1 MKKRILFVDDEPKV
15 LEGLGRMLRVMRDE
29 WEMRFATGGPEA
41 LEIMAAEPF
50 DLVVTDMRM
59 PVMNGLEFL
68 KEVREKHPKVIRI
81 MLSGHADQVL
91 IMSSAGAAHQYLSK
105 PCDAEVLRS
114 TVRRAIE
121 LRELLANEKI
131 KLLVGR
137 MSTLPSL
144 PSLYVEVVQELQS
157 VDASVR
163 HVGEII
169 AKDPGMTA
177 KILQLVNSAFF
188 GIRRRVSNPTDAVAY
203 LGLETIQSLVLSVKV
218 FSKFESS
225 GTPGCSID
233 QISSHSLATAILAKR
248 IAEGEHA
255 SKAMADEAFTA
266 GLLHDLGKLLL
277 SSNLPEQYGAVVA
290 RSMSA
295 GAGYCD
301 VEREILGST
310 HAEVGAYLMGL
321 WGLPDPIVE
330 AIALHHR
337 PSDCAQKAFCALSAV
352 HAANAL
358 EYELQAGRQQTMPPA
373 LLDQAYIAAIGKTER
388 LNDWRAWSTE
398 IATAGESK

>member
-41 LEIMAAEPF
+41 LEIMATGPF
-50 DLVVTDMRM
+50 DLVITDMRM

-68 KEVREKHPKVIRI
+68 KEVREKYPKVIRV

-91 IMSSAGAAHQYLSK
+91 IMRSVGVTHQYLSK

-114 TVRRAIE
+114 TVTRAIE
-121 LRELLANEKI
+121 LRELLADEKI
-131 KLLVGR
+131 KLLIGQ

-144 PSLYVEVVQELQS
+144 PSLYVEIVQELQS
-157 VDASVR
+157 ADASIR
-163 HVGEII
+163 RVGEII

-177 KILQLVNSAFF
+177 RILQLVNSAFF
-188 GIRRRVSNPTDAVAY
+188 GIRRRVSNPMDAAAY

-218 FSKFESS
+218 FSKFESCR
-225 GTPGCSID
+225 TQGCSID

-255 SKAMADEAFTA
+255 GKAMADEAFTA
-266 GLLHDLGKLLL
+266 GLLHDLGKLVL
-277 SSNLPEQYGAVVA
+277 STNLPKQYGEVVM
-290 RSMSA
+290 RSISA
-295 GAGYCD
+295 GTGYCD
-301 VEREILGST
+301 VEREMLGST

-321 WGLPDPIVE
+321 WGLPDPIIE

-337 PSDCAQKAFCALSAV
+337 PGDCAQKAFCALSAV
-352 HAANAL
+352 HAADAL
-358 EYELQAGRQQTMPPA
+358 EYEVQASRQQTTTPA
-373 LLDQAYIAAIGKTER
+373 PLDQAYIAAIGKTGR
-388 LNDWRAWSTE
+388 LDDWRSWSAE
-398 IATAGESK
+398 ISPAEESV

>member
-29 WEMRFATGGPEA
+29 WEMHFATGGPEA
-41 LEIMAAEPF
+41 LEIMATEPF
-50 DLVVTDMRM
+50 DLVITDMRM

-68 KEVREKHPKVIRI
+68 KEVRAKYPKVIRV

-91 IMSSAGAAHQYLSK
+91 IMRSVGVTHQYLSK

-114 TVRRAIE
+114 TVTRAIE

-131 KLLVGR
+131 KLLIGQ
-137 MSTLPSL
+137 MSSLPSL
-144 PSLYVEVVQELQS
+144 PSLYVEIVQELQS
-157 VDASVR
+157 ADASIR

-188 GIRRRVSNPTDAVAY
+188 GIRRRVSNPTDAAAY

-218 FSKFESS
+218 FSKFESYC
-225 GTPGCSID
+225 TPGCSID
-233 QISSHSLATAILAKR
+233 EISSHSLATAVLAKR

-255 SKAMADEAFTA
+255 GKAMADEAFTA
-266 GLLHDLGKLLL
+266 GLLHDLGKLVLCT
-277 SSNLPEQYGAVVA
+277 NLPKQYGEVVA
-290 RSMSA
+290 RSISA

-321 WGLPDPIVE
+321 WGLPDPIIE

-337 PSDCAQKAFCALSAV
+337 PSDCTQKNFCALSAV

-358 EYELQAGRQQTMPPA
+358 ENELQAGRQQSTPPA

-388 LNDWRAWSTE
+388 LDEWRGWSAE
-398 IATAGESK
+398 ISPVRESV